1 MPLDPARA
9 CLHLDPPLSS
19 ENLCLHPETGM
30 AVPAITSST
39 HTQHSS
45 TPAPEPCISLLCP
58 HASRAHSTLTRH
70 WKTPPLREYL
80 VREVS
85 PPHSGSS
92 GFAEQNGDRPPEK
105 ARIRSQL

>member
-19 ENLCLHPETGM
+19 DSLCLRPETGM

-45 TPAPEPCISLLCP
+45 TLAPDPCISP
-58 HASRAHSTLTRH
+58 GTHSHLT
-70 WKTPPLREYL
+70 
-80 VREVS
+80 
-85 PPHSGSS
+85 
-92 GFAEQNGDRPPEK
+92 
-105 ARIRSQL
+105 